1 MLRSFLHKFIA
12 QKMWLALVL
21 PAWVYGSFILS
32 QAVVGVVFGLLSTA
46 GVDFRAVNQAVLT
59 TVAGGIIYIIT
70 LVMAIG
76 LPWII
81 KRNKTTRIELGL
93 TRLPEWLDFLLAPAG
108 FFVYVILSAIFALL
122 AGMLPFVD
130 PEQVQDTGFS
140 QISQQYE
147 FVLAFLM
154 LIIIAPIAEEVL
166 FRGYLLGK
174 LRQYVPVWVA
184 ILITSVLFGI
194 VHGAWNIGID
204 VFALSIVLCV
214 LRIMT
219 KSLWAPIMLHM
230 VKNSVAFYLLF
241 INPTLMS
248 TLGG

>member
-1 MLRSFLHKFIA
+1 MLRNFLHKFIA

-21 PAWVYGSFILS
+21 PVWVYGSFILS

-230 VKNSVAFYLLF
+230 IKNSVAFYLLF